1 MRISP
6 SEKYRVFALL
16 CLALVLISARPAVK
30 SEATSKFLGVPPQIA
45 TDYIY
50 AVVAA
55 GRRFY
60 ADQIVE
66 RLGKNIA
73 LATSERWMDEN
84 TLPLPTQFLKL
95 SAESTNAR
103 NTGFK
108 IRLISRR
115 PLNEANAPQTVFENH
130 GLQGL
135 AAKPEEP
142 FTWVVKT
149 GGRWTYQ
156 AIYPDVAV
164 SESCVTCHNAHPK
177 AARRDHK
184 LGDVLGGLV
193 IQIPLR
199 RVHIGDQEHFVVTPQ
214 SVSGHIHTIVESDRM
229 VYSKHIVNRL
239 RDANVVGASENW
251 REDNTLPLPAQFLAS
266 ARELTRRY
274 RPGLDFRLISHWP
287 INYRN
292 GAANEF
298 ERNAL
303 DAVRARPHR
312 PFYGQKSLG
321 GFQYFQG
328 VFPDYAVSAACVRCH
343 NAHPKSPKND
353 FKLNDLMGA
362 LVVSFTF
369 K

>member
-1 MRISP
+1 MRFPISNIFQA
-6 SEKYRVFALL
+6 VALL
-16 CLALVLISARPAVK
+16 FAALVLLSASPTVK
-30 SEATSKFLGVPPQIA
+30 RDARFLGVQPQVA

-60 ADQIVE
+60 ANQIVE
-66 RLGKNIA
+66 RLQKNIGLKA
-73 LATSERWMDEN
+73 SENWVKEDA
-84 TLPLPTQFLKL
+84 LPLPSQFLKL

-103 NTGFK
+103 STGFK
-108 IRLISRR
+108 IRLISKK
-115 PLNEANAPQTVFENH
+115 PLNPANAPLTVFENH

-142 FTWVVKT
+142 FAWVVKT
-149 GGRWTYQ
+149 GGGWSYQ

-164 SESCVTCHNAHPK
+164 SKSCVACHNAHPRSS
-177 AARRDHK
+177 RRDYR

-199 RVHIGDQEHFVVTPQ
+199 RVHIGDNERFVITPQ
-214 SVSGHIHTIVESDRM
+214 SVSSHIHTIVESDRM

-239 RDANVVGASENW
+239 RDKEVVGASENW
-251 REDNTLPLPAQFLAS
+251 REENALPLPAQFLAR

-303 DAVRARPHR
+303 DAVRDRPHR
-312 PFYGQKSLG
+312 PYYGQKSLG
-321 GFQYFQG
+321 GSQYFQG
-328 VFPDYAVSAACVRCH
+328 VFPDYAVSAACVHCH
-343 NAHPKSPKND
+343 NAHPKSPKTD

-369 K
+369 Q